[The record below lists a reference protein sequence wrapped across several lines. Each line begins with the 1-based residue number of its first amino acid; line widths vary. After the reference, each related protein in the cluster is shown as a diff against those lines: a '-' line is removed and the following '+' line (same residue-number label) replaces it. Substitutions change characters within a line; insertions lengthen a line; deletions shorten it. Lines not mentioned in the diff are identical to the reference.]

1 MKEFMDKDFLLESD
15 IAKTLF
21 HDYAEKMPIIDYHCH
36 INPREIYE
44 DRKYTDI
51 TKVWLNDGNFGDHY
65 KWRIMR
71 ACGYPESLITGSD
84 ADPKEKFRAWADSVS
99 RAVGN
104 PLVHWTQLEL
114 QRYFGYNG
122 VLSPKTADEVYELC
136 NKKLAEPSM
145 SVRGIIDQSNVKL
158 ICTTDDP
165 VDSLEWHKKIAEDPT
180 CKVKVLP
187 ACRPDKAINIEKDGF
202 AAYIAKLSEVSGV
215 EIKTVCDVK
224 TALSKRLEFF
234 DSMGCV
240 NSDHGL
246 DYVVYSP
253 ASEEKL
259 NKTLSTVLSGGTI
272 SQDDA
277 DEYKTAILL
286 FLGEWYAKHNWVMQ
300 IHYGAQR
307 NVNYQIYSKLG
318 PDTGNDAIGNKPC
331 GAELALFLGD
341 LAKKDAVPKMVLY
354 SLNQHDN
361 EALITIGGCFAEAGI
376 NTKIQLG
383 SAWWFNDTKA
393 GMIKQ
398 LTDFAN
404 LNVLGNFIGM
414 LTDSR
419 SFLSYTRHEYFR
431 RILCNLIGQ
440 WVENGECP
448 NDIELLG
455 KLVQD
460 ISYNNTVKFFG
471 FKVD

>member
-1 MKEFMDKDFLLESD
+1 MKNFMDKDFLLSNET
-15 IAKTLF
+15 AKTLF

-36 INPREIYE
+36 INPQEIYE
-44 DRKYTDI
+44 DRKFTDI
-51 TKVWLNDGNFGDHY
+51 TKVWLSDGNFGDHY

-71 ACGYPESLITGSD
+71 ACGYPEELVTGSG
-84 ADPKEKFRAWADSVS
+84 DPKEKFRAWADSVS

-104 PLVHWTQLEL
+104 PLYHWTHLEL

-122 VLSPKTADEVYELC
+122 TLSLKTADEVYELC
-136 NKKLAEPSM
+136 NKKLAEPNM
-145 SVRGIIDQSNVKL
+145 SVRGLIDQSNVKL

-165 VDSLEWHKKIAEDPT
+165 IDSLEWHKKIAADPT

-187 ACRPDKAINIEKDGF
+187 ACRPDKAINIEKEGF
-202 AAYIAKLSEVSGV
+202 KEYIGKLSDAAGMS
-215 EIKTVCDVK
+215 IKTVADVK
-224 TALSKRLEFF
+224 TALGKRLEFF
-234 DSMGCV
+234 HSMGCI

-253 ASEEKL
+253 ASEDKL
-259 NKTLSTVLSGGTI
+259 NKTLAAALSGETVC
-272 SQDDA
+272 QADA

-286 FLGEWYAKHNWVMQ
+286 FLGEWYAKHGWIMQ

-307 NVNYQIYSKLG
+307 NVNYQTFKKMG
-318 PDTGNDAIGNKPC
+318 PDTGVDAIGNKPC
-331 GAELALFLGD
+331 GAELASLLGE
-341 LAKKDAVPKMVLY
+341 LAKKDSVPKMVLY
-354 SLNQHDN
+354 SLNENDN
-361 EALITIGGCFAEAGI
+361 QLLATVGACFYEAGI

-383 SAWWFNDTKA
+383 SAWWFNDTKS

-440 WVENGECP
+440 WVENGEYP
-448 NDIELLG
+448 NDIEFLG